1 MLDTAMVL
9 MESVSC
15 DETKLTSLGENTC
28 EYNSIKLLNE
38 QNVQLLGVTPEK
50 VIVNVTKGNN
60 YLVEYTGNL
69 EFLMRDQHVTLD
81 EALDMIAEANNINRQ
96 LMYVVLDESCI
107 SKINIRKAK
116 ELGFQF
122 VRKN

>member
-1 MLDTAMVL
+1 MLDTAMML
-9 MESVSC
+9 MESTLS
-15 DETKLTSLGENTC
+15 DDTKLISFGENTC
-28 EYNSIKLLNE
+28 EYNEIKKLNE
-38 QNVQLLGVTPEK
+38 ENVQLLGVTPEK

-81 EALDMIAEANNINRQ
+81 EAINMVAEANDIDSQ

-107 SKINIRKAK
+107 EKINIKKAR
-116 ELGFQF
+116 ELGYRL